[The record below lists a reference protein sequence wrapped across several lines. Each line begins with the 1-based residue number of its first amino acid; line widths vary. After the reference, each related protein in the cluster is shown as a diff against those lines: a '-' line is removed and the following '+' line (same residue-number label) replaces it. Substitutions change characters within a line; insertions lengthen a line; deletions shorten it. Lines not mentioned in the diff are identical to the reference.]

1 MPRISSL
8 LTLTALLALGGC
20 GTSGSDST
28 FASGVGPAELAL
40 PVFDDGTNKTL
51 ALRDFSGSGAP
62 MTVAVTAVPGGPQ
75 PPFSLA
81 GSPFTV
87 PARGE
92 LRLGVPLVEG
102 WLLIETSGPSTGL
115 VEPYLLTER
124 SGPDEEATQAAVFA
138 RTQSAIPIHRL
149 TDTVLFLNHSENGGV
164 PTAVD
169 FVFTFHG
176 TDGSSTPIL
185 PTGPGVLPGPSPDS
199 VNIEGD
205 TSVTLPPLPGSVGH
219 VSVEPLPFVPAPPPN
234 QTAPL
239 TTEFAFTLSTHDD
252 NDIVLDVDDQRRLLD
267 GGVVSIA
274 DLILDF
280 GKDAEDNY
288 HDFDIVASNVSDAP
302 ASFTIQAIYDAGG
315 NAILLTP
322 RTVNLLARQTRLYA
336 SNLSESVG
344 LVNPEVHPFADLFG
358 GVFSATGLTRFRMAL
373 SISAGVFLTA
383 RQFDPLALDFAM
395 RVRPIA
401 RHQTTSV
408 LISEAQTTTAGG
420 ILNIIQISNP
430 TGGTMTVNLRAFTE
444 TRGTEYVL
452 PSVMVPPFATIEW
465 SADALGLR
473 EIVDDLASPEVRNLR
488 IVLISNIAFMVRP
501 YQKTRNGA
509 DLLVMLRPHT
519 IRGDN

>member
-8 LTLTALLALGGC
+8 LTLTALLALGAC
-20 GTSGSDST
+20 GTSGSGST
-28 FASGVGPAELAL
+28 IASLAGPVELAL
-40 PVFDDGTNKTL
+40 AVFGDGTNKTL

-62 MTVAVTAVPGGPQ
+62 MTVAVTAVPGGP
-75 PPFSLA
+75 LV
-81 GSPFTV
+81 GSPFSV

-102 WLLIETSGPSTGL
+102 WLLIETSGPSAGL

-138 RTQSAIPIHRL
+138 TTQSAIPIHRL
-149 TDTVLFLNHSENGGV
+149 TDKVLFLNHSEDVGV

-199 VNIEGD
+199 VNIAGD

-252 NDIVLDVDDQRRLLD
+252 NDVVLDVDDQRRLLD
-267 GGVVSIA
+267 AGAVSTA

-280 GKDAEDNY
+280 GKDAEGNY
-288 HDFDIVASNVSDAP
+288 HDFDIVASNVSDAL
-302 ASFTIQAIYDAGG
+302 ASFTIQSIHDSAG
-315 NAILLTP
+315 NAILLLP
-322 RTVNLLARQTRLYA
+322 RTVNLLTRQTRLYA
-336 SNLSESVG
+336 SNLSDSVG

-358 GVFSATGLTRFRMAL
+358 DVFAAGGLTRFRMAL
-373 SISAGVFLTA
+373 SISAGAFLTA

-401 RHQTTSV
+401 RHHTTSV
-408 LISEAQTTTAGG
+408 LVSEAQTTTAGG

-430 TGGTMTVNLRAFTE
+430 TGGSMTVNLRAFTQ
-444 TRGTEYVL
+444 TLGTEYVL
-452 PSVMVPPFATIEW
+452 PSVIVPPFGMLEW

-473 EIVDDLASPEVRNLR
+473 EVVGDLASPEVRNLR
-488 IVLISNIAFMVRP
+488 IVLLSNIAFVSRP
-501 YQKTRNGA
+501 FQKTRNGA
-509 DLLVMLRPHT
+509 DLIVMLRPHI
-519 IRGDN
+519 IRHDD